1 MPKDE
6 IVIELKNRIAK
17 DIKHFNGNLPE
28 RYALAWHG
36 YIAGLYE
43 WNVIDLKAYGQ
54 LVDILPKTTH
64 PDPIVEIFEGR
75 DGDDEE

>member
-1 MPKDE
+1 MQKNE
-6 IVIELKNRIAK
+6 IVTELNNRINR
-17 DIKHFNGNLPE
+17 DIGHFMGNLPE

-54 LVDILPKTTH
+54 LVDILPKTTQ

-75 DGDDEE
+75 DDEE

>member
-1 MPKDE
+1 MQTQN
-6 IVIELKNRIAK
+6 IVQELINRINR
-17 DIKHFNGNLPE
+17 DTKHFAGNLPE

-43 WNVIDLKAYGQ
+43 WNLIDLQGYGR
-54 LVDILPKTTH
+54 LVDILPKTSP

-75 DGDDEE
+75 EIGDDE